1 MRPALSTESV
11 RVCSRLMVSVLP
23 FGRLMFMPYSTHGK
37 KMMTA
42 IKSCS
47 NRSTSGITLISVMP
61 CKRPY
66 RRDLVCDIIMLDR
79 RYKLVGEIFHLHRLM
94 PDARRNP
101 VVCKQRRHGDQ

>member
-1 MRPALSTESV
+1 ML
-11 RVCSRLMVSVLP
+11 
-23 FGRLMFMPYSTHGK
+23 MPYSTHGK

-66 RRDLVCDIIMLDR
+66 RRDLVCDIVMLDR
-79 RYKLVGEIFHLHRLM
+79 RHKLVGEILHLHRLM
-94 PDARRNP
+94 PDARGNP
-101 VVCKQRRHGDQ
+101 VVRKQRRHGDEQSDDSGEQRRRDTGCNWAEWHTTL